1 MNINQNDWLL
11 VGLGLCCVIPFVAL
25 LLASL
30 WVIRNAAN
38 WIQPDTAQLQRGY
51 EKLKAANASAT
62 DDQLVSTIIQRQ
74 ALRSGIIGAITS
86 VGGLPAL
93 PFGLTIDL
101 YTTARIQ
108 SETLYFIAQVYSREG
123 APQRVLKLDEALV
136 MRLGKGGSQLLVEGG
151 QRLTAY
157 LTRRLLVV
165 VAEKTAAKLIPG
177 IGLIIGFAV
186 NYLMVQGMGRLAAR
200 WYASHQP
207 AR

>member
-1 MNINQNDWLL
+1 MNQNEWLL
-11 VGLGLCCVIPFVAL
+11 VGLGLCCVVPFVAL

-38 WIQPDTAQLQRGY
+38 WIQPDTAQLQSSY

-62 DDQLVSTIIQRQ
+62 DDQLVGKIIQRQ

-123 APQRVLKLDEALV
+123 ARQEVLKLDEAL
-136 MRLGKGGSQLLVEGG
+136 RLRFGAGGNALLVEGG
-151 QRLTAY
+151 QRLGAY
-157 LTRRLLVV
+157 LIRRLVV
-165 VAEKTAAKLIPG
+165 IITEKTAAKVIPG

-186 NYLMVQGMGRLAAR
+186 NYLMMQGMGRLAAR
-200 WYASHQP
+200 WHKGRS
-207 AR
+207 

>member
-1 MNINQNDWLL
+1 MNQNDWLL

-38 WIQPDTAQLQRGY
+38 WIQPDTAQLQNNY
-51 EKLKAANASAT
+51 EKWKAANASAT
-62 DDQLVSTIIQRQ
+62 DDELVNKIIQRQ

-101 YTTARIQ
+101 YTSARIQ

-123 APQRVLKLDEALV
+123 ARQQVLKLDEALAL
-136 MRLGKGGSQLLVEGG
+136 RLGAGGNALLVEGG
-151 QRLTAY
+151 QRLGAY
-157 LTRRLLVV
+157 LIRRLVV
-165 VAEKTAAKLIPG
+165 IVTEKTAAKVIPG

-186 NYLMVQGMGRLAAR
+186 NYLMMQGMGRLAAR
-200 WYASHQP
+200 WHKG
-207 AR
+207 RG

>member
-1 MNINQNDWLL
+1 MNQNEWLL
-11 VGLGLCCVIPFVAL
+11 VGLGLCCVVPFVAL

-38 WIQPDTAQLQRGY
+38 WIQPDTAHLQSRY
-51 EKLKAANASAT
+51 AKLKAANASAT
-62 DDQLVSTIIQRQ
+62 DDQLVNKIIQQQ

-101 YTTARIQ
+101 YTSARIQ

-123 APQRVLKLDEALV
+123 ARQQVLKLDEALRL
-136 MRLGKGGSQLLVEGG
+136 RLGAGGNALLVEGG
-151 QRLTAY
+151 QRLGAY
-157 LTRRLLVV
+157 LIRRLVV
-165 VAEKTAAKLIPG
+165 IITEKTAAKVIPG

-186 NYLMVQGMGRLAAR
+186 NYLMMQGMGRLAAR
-200 WYASHQP
+200 WHKGGG
-207 AR
+207 

>member
-1 MNINQNDWLL
+1 MNQNEWLL

-38 WIQPDTAQLQRGY
+38 WLQPDTAQLQSSY

-62 DDQLVSTIIQRQ
+62 DDQLVNKIIQRQ

-123 APQRVLKLDEALV
+123 VRQQVLKLDEALTL
-136 MRLGKGGSQLLVEGG
+136 RLGAGGNALLVEGG
-151 QRLTAY
+151 QRLGAY
-157 LTRRLLVV
+157 LIRRLVV
-165 VAEKTAAKLIPG
+165 IITEKTAAKVIPG

-186 NYLMVQGMGRLAAR
+186 NYLMMQGMGRLAAR
-200 WYASHQP
+200 WHKG
-207 AR
+207 RG